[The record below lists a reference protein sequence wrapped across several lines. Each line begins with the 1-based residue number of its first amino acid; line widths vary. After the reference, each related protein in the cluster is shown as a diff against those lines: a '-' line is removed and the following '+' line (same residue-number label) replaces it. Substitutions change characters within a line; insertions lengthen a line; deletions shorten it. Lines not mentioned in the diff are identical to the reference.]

1 MAEITDVYLKII
13 YKKDNELM
21 RDDLLN
27 DEELVGILLDLEYDG
42 VEYIDESKGI
52 LLSKGR
58 WQYLNTFRNNE
69 ILLKE
74 LYNVAIKKGIDN
86 IFYLYCDS
94 SYAMEKVDFGV
105 IHLNVKEN
113 KEPEYSLVEENTFEE
128 YIINRFENLKKKE
141 ILSGKE
147 DVEDEVIDDFT
158 EELEEVS
165 YSYLSKKFE
174 EFVLEIEDK
183 LESLE
188 YKKVKEEEKE
198 EKKFSFLKK
207 LLNIFD

>member
-13 YKKDNELM
+13 YKKDNKLM

-42 VEYIDESKGI
+42 VEYMDESKGI

-58 WQYLNTFRNNE
+58 WPYLNTFRNNE

-74 LYNVAIKKGIDN
+74 LYNAAIKKGIDN

-94 SYAMEKVDFGV
+94 SYAMERVDFGV

-128 YIINRFENLKKKE
+128 YIINKFDNLKKKK
-141 ILSGKE
+141 ILLEKE
-147 DVEDEVIDDFT
+147 DMEDKIIDDFY

-165 YSYLSKKFE
+165 YLYLSKKFE
-174 EFVLEIEDK
+174 EFILKIEDK
-183 LESLE
+183 VEELE
-188 YKKVKEEEKE
+188 YKKINE
-198 EKKFSFLKK
+198 EKKEIKSSFLKK
-207 LLNIFD
+207 ILNIFN

>member
-13 YKKDNELM
+13 YKKDNKLM

-42 VEYIDESKGI
+42 VEYMDEFKGI

-74 LYNVAIKKGIDN
+74 LYNAAIKKGIDD

-128 YIINRFENLKKKE
+128 YIINKFDNLKKKK
-141 ILSGKE
+141 ILLEKE
-147 DVEDEVIDDFT
+147 DVEDKIIDDFY

-165 YSYLSKKFE
+165 YLYLSKKFE
-174 EFVLEIEDK
+174 EFILEVEDK
-183 LESLE
+183 VEELE
-188 YKKVKEEEKE
+188 YKKINE
-198 EKKFSFLKK
+198 EKKEIKSSFLKK
-207 LLNIFD
+207 ILNIFN

>member
-13 YKKDNELM
+13 YKKDNKLM
-21 RDDLLN
+21 KDDLLD
-27 DEELVGILLDLEYDG
+27 DEEFIGILLELEYDG
-42 VEYIDESKGI
+42 IEYIDESKGI

-74 LYNVAIKKGIDN
+74 LYNVAIKKGIDD

-94 SYAMEKVDFGV
+94 SYAMERVDFGV
-105 IHLNVKEN
+105 IHLNIKEN

-174 EFVLEIEDK
+174 EFVLEVEDK

-188 YKKVKEEEKE
+188 YKKVNEKE
-198 EKKFSFLKK
+198 KEKKSSFLKK
-207 LLNIFD
+207 VLNLFN

>member
-13 YKKDNELM
+13 YKKDNKLM
-21 RDDLLN
+21 KDDLLD
-27 DEELVGILLDLEYDG
+27 DEEFIGILLELEYDG
-42 VEYIDESKGI
+42 IEYIDESKGI

-74 LYNVAIKKGIDN
+74 LYNVAIKKGIDD

-94 SYAMEKVDFGV
+94 SYAMERVDFGV
-105 IHLNVKEN
+105 IHLNIKEN

-174 EFVLEIEDK
+174 EFVLEIEEK

-188 YKKVKEEEKE
+188 YKKVNEKE
-198 EKKFSFLKK
+198 KEKKSSFLKK
-207 LLNIFD
+207 VLNLFN

>member
-13 YKKDNELM
+13 YKKDNKLM
-21 RDDLLN
+21 KDDLLD
-27 DEELVGILLDLEYDG
+27 DEEFIGILLELEYDG
-42 VEYIDESKGI
+42 IEYIDESKGI

-74 LYNVAIKKGIDN
+74 LYNVAIKKGIDD

-94 SYAMEKVDFGV
+94 SYAMERVDFGV

-188 YKKVKEEEKE
+188 YKKVNEKE
-198 EKKFSFLKK
+198 KEKKSSFLKK
-207 LLNIFD
+207 VLNLFN

>member
-13 YKKDNELM
+13 YKKDNKLM

-42 VEYIDESKGI
+42 VEYMDESKGI

-74 LYNVAIKKGIDN
+74 LYNAAIKKGIDD

-94 SYAMEKVDFGV
+94 SYAMEKVHFGV

-128 YIINRFENLKKKE
+128 YIINKFDNLKKKK
-141 ILSGKE
+141 ILLEKE
-147 DVEDEVIDDFT
+147 DVEDKIIDDFY

-165 YSYLSKKFE
+165 YLYLSKKFE
-174 EFVLEIEDK
+174 EFILEVEDK
-183 LESLE
+183 VEELE
-188 YKKVKEEEKE
+188 YKKINE
-198 EKKFSFLKK
+198 EKKEIKSSFLKK
-207 LLNIFD
+207 ILNIFN

>member
-13 YKKDNELM
+13 YKKDNKLM
-21 RDDLLN
+21 REDLLN

-42 VEYIDESKGI
+42 VEYMDESKGI

-74 LYNVAIKKGIDN
+74 LYNAAIKKGIDD

-113 KEPEYSLVEENTFEE
+113 KEPEYSLVEENIFEE
-128 YIINRFENLKKKE
+128 YIINKFDNLKKKK
-141 ILSGKE
+141 ILLEKE
-147 DVEDEVIDDFT
+147 DVEDKIIDDFY

-165 YSYLSKKFE
+165 YLYLSKKFE
-174 EFVLEIEDK
+174 EFILEVEDK
-183 LESLE
+183 VEELE
-188 YKKVKEEEKE
+188 YKKINE
-198 EKKFSFLKK
+198 EKKEIKSSFLKK
-207 LLNIFD
+207 ILNIFN

>member
-13 YKKDNELM
+13 YKKDNKLM
-21 RDDLLN
+21 KDDLLD
-27 DEELVGILLDLEYDG
+27 DEEFIGILLELEYDG
-42 VEYIDESKGI
+42 IEYIDESKGI

-74 LYNVAIKKGIDN
+74 LYNVAIKKGIDD

-94 SYAMEKVDFGV
+94 SYAMERVDFGV
-105 IHLNVKEN
+105 IHLNIKEN

-165 YSYLSKKFE
+165 YLYLSKKFE

-183 LESLE
+183 VEELE
-188 YKKVKEEEKE
+188 YKKINE
-198 EKKFSFLKK
+198 EKKEIKSSFFKK
-207 LLNIFD
+207 ILNIFN

>member
-13 YKKDNELM
+13 YKKDNKLM

-42 VEYIDESKGI
+42 VEYMDESKGI

-74 LYNVAIKKGIDN
+74 LYNAAIKKGIED

-94 SYAMEKVDFGV
+94 SYAMEKVHFGV

-128 YIINRFENLKKKE
+128 YIINKFDNLKKKK
-141 ILSGKE
+141 ILLEKE
-147 DVEDEVIDDFT
+147 DVEDKIIDDFY

-165 YSYLSKKFE
+165 YLYLSKKFE
-174 EFVLEIEDK
+174 EFILEVEDK
-183 LESLE
+183 VEELE
-188 YKKVKEEEKE
+188 YKKINE
-198 EKKFSFLKK
+198 EKKK
-207 LLNIFD
+207 

>member
-13 YKKDNELM
+13 YKKDNKLM
-21 RDDLLN
+21 KDDLLD
-27 DEELVGILLDLEYDG
+27 DEEFIGILLDLEYDG
-42 VEYIDESKGI
+42 IEYIDESKGI
-52 LLSKGR
+52 LLSKGC

-74 LYNVAIKKGIDN
+74 LYNVAIKKGIDD

-94 SYAMEKVDFGV
+94 SYAMERVDFGV
-105 IHLNVKEN
+105 IHLNIKEN

-174 EFVLEIEDK
+174 EFVLEVEDK

-188 YKKVKEEEKE
+188 YKKVNEKE
-198 EKKFSFLKK
+198 KKSSFLKK
-207 LLNIFD
+207 VLNLFN

>member
-13 YKKDNELM
+13 YKKDNKLM
-21 RDDLLN
+21 REDLLN

-42 VEYIDESKGI
+42 VEYMDEFKGI

-74 LYNVAIKKGIDN
+74 LYNAAIKKGIDD

-128 YIINRFENLKKKE
+128 YIINKFDNLKKKK
-141 ILSGKE
+141 ILLEKE
-147 DVEDEVIDDFT
+147 DVEDKIIDDFY

-165 YSYLSKKFE
+165 YLYLSKKFE
-174 EFVLEIEDK
+174 EFILEVEDK
-183 LESLE
+183 VEELE
-188 YKKVKEEEKE
+188 YKKINE
-198 EKKFSFLKK
+198 EKKEIKSSFLKK
-207 LLNIFD
+207 ILNIFN

>member
-13 YKKDNELM
+13 YKKDNKLM

-42 VEYIDESKGI
+42 VEYMDESKGI

-74 LYNVAIKKGIDN
+74 LYNAAIKKGIED

-128 YIINRFENLKKKE
+128 YIINKFDNLKKKK
-141 ILSGKE
+141 ILLEKE
-147 DVEDEVIDDFT
+147 DVEDKIIDDFY

-165 YSYLSKKFE
+165 YLYLSKKFE
-174 EFVLEIEDK
+174 EFILEVEDK
-183 LESLE
+183 VEELE
-188 YKKVKEEEKE
+188 YKKINE
-198 EKKFSFLKK
+198 EKKEIKSSFLKK
-207 LLNIFD
+207 ILNIFN

>member
-13 YKKDNELM
+13 YKKDNKLM
-21 RDDLLN
+21 REDLLN

-42 VEYIDESKGI
+42 VEYMDESKGI

-74 LYNVAIKKGIDN
+74 LYNAAIKKGIDD

-128 YIINRFENLKKKE
+128 YIINKFDNLKKKK
-141 ILSGKE
+141 ILLEKE
-147 DVEDEVIDDFT
+147 DVEDKIIDDFY

-165 YSYLSKKFE
+165 YLYLSKKFE
-174 EFVLEIEDK
+174 
-183 LESLE
+183 
-188 YKKVKEEEKE
+188 
-198 EKKFSFLKK
+198 
-207 LLNIFD
+207 

>member
-13 YKKDNELM
+13 YKKDNKLM
-21 RDDLLN
+21 REDLLN

-42 VEYIDESKGI
+42 VEYMDESKGI

-74 LYNVAIKKGIDN
+74 LYNAAIKKGIDD

-128 YIINRFENLKKKE
+128 YIINKFDNLKKKK
-141 ILSGKE
+141 ILLEKE
-147 DVEDEVIDDFT
+147 DVEDKIIDDFY

-165 YSYLSKKFE
+165 YLYLSKKFE
-174 EFVLEIEDK
+174 EFILEVEEK
-183 LESLE
+183 VEELE
-188 YKKVKEEEKE
+188 YKKINE
-198 EKKFSFLKK
+198 EKKEIKSSFLKK
-207 LLNIFD
+207 ILNIFN

>member
-13 YKKDNELM
+13 YKKDNKLM
-21 RDDLLN
+21 KDDLLD
-27 DEELVGILLDLEYDG
+27 DEEFIGILLELEYDG
-42 VEYIDESKGI
+42 IEYIDESKGI

-74 LYNVAIKKGIDN
+74 LYNVAIKKGIDD

-94 SYAMEKVDFGV
+94 SYAMERVDFGV
-105 IHLNVKEN
+105 IHLNIKEN

-165 YSYLSKKFE
+165 YLYLSKKFE
-174 EFVLEIEDK
+174 EFVL
-183 LESLE
+183 
-188 YKKVKEEEKE
+188 
-198 EKKFSFLKK
+198 
-207 LLNIFD
+207 

>member
-13 YKKDNELM
+13 YKKDNKLM
-21 RDDLLN
+21 REDLLN

-42 VEYIDESKGI
+42 VEYMDESKGI

-74 LYNVAIKKGIDN
+74 LYNAAIKKGIDD
-86 IFYLYCDS
+86 IFYLSCDS

-128 YIINRFENLKKKE
+128 YIINKFDNLKKKK
-141 ILSGKE
+141 ILLEKE
-147 DVEDEVIDDFT
+147 DVEDKIIDDFY

-165 YSYLSKKFE
+165 YLYLSKKFE
-174 EFVLEIEDK
+174 EFILEVEDK
-183 LESLE
+183 VEELE
-188 YKKVKEEEKE
+188 YKKINE
-198 EKKFSFLKK
+198 EKKEIKSSFLKK
-207 LLNIFD
+207 ILNIFN

>member
-13 YKKDNELM
+13 YKKENKLM
-21 RDDLLN
+21 KDDLLD
-27 DEELVGILLDLEYDG
+27 DEEFIGILLELEYDG
-42 VEYIDESKGI
+42 IEYIDESKGI

-74 LYNVAIKKGIDN
+74 LYNVAIKKGIDD

-94 SYAMEKVDFGV
+94 SYAMERVDFGV
-105 IHLNVKEN
+105 IHLNIKEN

-165 YSYLSKKFE
+165 YLYLSKKFE

-183 LESLE
+183 VEELE
-188 YKKVKEEEKE
+188 YKKINE
-198 EKKFSFLKK
+198 EKKEIKSSFFKK
-207 LLNIFD
+207 ILNIFN

>member
-13 YKKDNELM
+13 YKKDNKLM
-21 RDDLLN
+21 KDDLLD
-27 DEELVGILLDLEYDG
+27 DEEFIGILLELEYDG
-42 VEYIDESKGI
+42 IEYIDESKGI

-74 LYNVAIKKGIDN
+74 LYNVAIKKGIDD

-94 SYAMEKVDFGV
+94 SYAMERVDFGV
-105 IHLNVKEN
+105 IHLNAKEN

-147 DVEDEVIDDFT
+147 DVEDEIIDDFT

-165 YSYLSKKFE
+165 YSYLSRKFE

>member
-13 YKKDNELM
+13 YKKDNKLM

-42 VEYIDESKGI
+42 VEYMDEFKGI

-74 LYNVAIKKGIDN
+74 LYNAAIKKGIDD

-128 YIINRFENLKKKE
+128 YIINKFDNLKKKK
-141 ILSGKE
+141 ILLEKE
-147 DVEDEVIDDFT
+147 DVEDKIIDDFY

-165 YSYLSKKFE
+165 YLYLSKKFE
-174 EFVLEIEDK
+174 EFILEVEDK
-183 LESLE
+183 VEELE
-188 YKKVKEEEKE
+188 YKKINE
-198 EKKFSFLKK
+198 EKKK
-207 LLNIFD
+207 

>member
-13 YKKDNELM
+13 YKKDNKLM

-42 VEYIDESKGI
+42 VEYMDESKGI

-74 LYNVAIKKGIDN
+74 LYNAAIKKGIDD

-128 YIINRFENLKKKE
+128 YIINKFDNLKKKK
-141 ILSGKE
+141 ILLEKE
-147 DVEDEVIDDFT
+147 DVEDKIIDDFY

-165 YSYLSKKFE
+165 YLYLSKKFE
-174 EFVLEIEDK
+174 EFILEVEDK
-183 LESLE
+183 VEELE
-188 YKKVKEEEKE
+188 YKKINE
-198 EKKFSFLKK
+198 EKKEIKSSFLKK
-207 LLNIFD
+207 ILNIFN

>member
-13 YKKDNELM
+13 YKKDNKLM

-42 VEYIDESKGI
+42 VEYMDESKGI

-74 LYNVAIKKGIDN
+74 LYNAAIKKGIED

-94 SYAMEKVDFGV
+94 SYAMEKVHFGV

-113 KEPEYSLVEENTFEE
+113 KEPEYSLVEENIFEE
-128 YIINRFENLKKKE
+128 YIINKFDNLKKKK
-141 ILSGKE
+141 ILLEKE
-147 DVEDEVIDDFT
+147 DVEDKIIDDFY

-165 YSYLSKKFE
+165 YLYLSKKFE
-174 EFVLEIEDK
+174 EFILEVEDK
-183 LESLE
+183 VEELE
-188 YKKVKEEEKE
+188 YKKINE
-198 EKKFSFLKK
+198 EKKEIKSSFLKK
-207 LLNIFD
+207 ILNIFN

>member
-13 YKKDNELM
+13 YKKDNKLM
-21 RDDLLN
+21 REDLLN

-42 VEYIDESKGI
+42 VEYMDESKGI

-74 LYNVAIKKGIDN
+74 LYNAAIKKGIDD

-128 YIINRFENLKKKE
+128 YIINKFDNLKKKK
-141 ILSGKE
+141 ILLEKE
-147 DVEDEVIDDFT
+147 DVEDKIIDDFY

-165 YSYLSKKFE
+165 YLYLSKKFE
-174 EFVLEIEDK
+174 EFILEVEDK
-183 LESLE
+183 VEELE
-188 YKKVKEEEKE
+188 YKKINE
-198 EKKFSFLKK
+198 EKKEIKSSFLKK
-207 LLNIFD
+207 Y

>member
-1 MAEITDVYLKII
+1 
-13 YKKDNELM
+13 M
-21 RDDLLN
+21 REDLLN

-42 VEYIDESKGI
+42 VEYMDESKGI

-74 LYNVAIKKGIDN
+74 LYNAAIKKGIDD

-128 YIINRFENLKKKE
+128 YIINKFDNLKKKK
-141 ILSGKE
+141 ILLEKE
-147 DVEDEVIDDFT
+147 DVEDKIIDDFY

-165 YSYLSKKFE
+165 YLYLSKKFE
-174 EFVLEIEDK
+174 EFILEVEDK
-183 LESLE
+183 VEELE
-188 YKKVKEEEKE
+188 YKKINE
-198 EKKFSFLKK
+198 EKKEIKSSFLKK
-207 LLNIFD
+207 ILNIFN

>member
-13 YKKDNELM
+13 YKKDNKLM
-21 RDDLLN
+21 REDLLN

-42 VEYIDESKGI
+42 VEYMDESKGI

-74 LYNVAIKKGIDN
+74 LYNAAIKKGIDD

-128 YIINRFENLKKKE
+128 YIINKFDNLKKKK
-141 ILSGKE
+141 ILLEKE
-147 DVEDEVIDDFT
+147 DVEDKIIDDFY

-165 YSYLSKKFE
+165 YLYLSKKFE
-174 EFVLEIEDK
+174 EFILEVEDK
-183 LESLE
+183 VEELE
-188 YKKVKEEEKE
+188 YKKINE
-198 EKKFSFLKK
+198 EKKK
-207 LLNIFD
+207 

>member
-13 YKKDNELM
+13 YKKDNKLM

-42 VEYIDESKGI
+42 VEYMDESKGI

-74 LYNVAIKKGIDN
+74 LYNAAIKKGIED

-94 SYAMEKVDFGV
+94 SYAMEKVHFGV

-128 YIINRFENLKKKE
+128 YIINKFDNLKKKK
-141 ILSGKE
+141 ILLEKE
-147 DVEDEVIDDFT
+147 DVEDKIIDAFY

-165 YSYLSKKFE
+165 YLYLSKKFE
-174 EFVLEIEDK
+174 EFILEVEDK
-183 LESLE
+183 VEELE
-188 YKKVKEEEKE
+188 YKKINE
-198 EKKFSFLKK
+198 EKKEIKSSFLKK
-207 LLNIFD
+207 ILNIFN

>member
-13 YKKDNELM
+13 YKKDNKLM

-42 VEYIDESKGI
+42 VEYMDESKGI

-74 LYNVAIKKGIDN
+74 LYNAAIKKGIED

-94 SYAMEKVDFGV
+94 SYAMEKVHFGV

-113 KEPEYSLVEENTFEE
+113 KEPEYSLVEENTFEK
-128 YIINRFENLKKKE
+128 YIINKFDNLKKKK
-141 ILSGKE
+141 ILLEKE
-147 DVEDEVIDDFT
+147 DVEDKIIDDFY

-165 YSYLSKKFE
+165 YLYLSKKFE
-174 EFVLEIEDK
+174 EFILEVEDK
-183 LESLE
+183 VEELE
-188 YKKVKEEEKE
+188 YKKINE
-198 EKKFSFLKK
+198 EKKEIKSSFLKK
-207 LLNIFD
+207 ILNIFN

>member
-13 YKKDNELM
+13 YKKDNKLM
-21 RDDLLN
+21 REDLLN

-42 VEYIDESKGI
+42 VEYMDESKGI

-74 LYNVAIKKGIDN
+74 LYNAAIKKGIDD

-128 YIINRFENLKKKE
+128 YIINKFDNLKKKK
-141 ILSGKE
+141 ILLEKE
-147 DVEDEVIDDFT
+147 DVEDKIIDDFY

-165 YSYLSKKFE
+165 YLYLSKKFE
-174 EFVLEIEDK
+174 EFILEVEDK
-183 LESLE
+183 VEELE
-188 YKKVKEEEKE
+188 YKKINE
-198 EKKFSFLKK
+198 EKKEIKSSFLKK
-207 LLNIFD
+207 ILNIFN

>member
-13 YKKDNELM
+13 YKKDNRLM
-21 RDDLLN
+21 KDDLLD
-27 DEELVGILLDLEYDG
+27 DEEFIGILLELEYDG
-42 VEYIDESKGI
+42 IEYIDESKGI
-52 LLSKGR
+52 LLSKGC

-74 LYNVAIKKGIDN
+74 LYNVAIKKGIDD

-94 SYAMEKVDFGV
+94 SYAMERVDFGV
-105 IHLNVKEN
+105 IHLNIKEN

-141 ILSGKE
+141 IFSGKE
-147 DVEDEVIDDFT
+147 DVVIDDFT

-188 YKKVKEEEKE
+188 YKKVN
-198 EKKFSFLKK
+198 EKKKEKKSSFLKK
-207 LLNIFD
+207 VLNLFN

>member
-13 YKKDNELM
+13 YKKDNKLM

-42 VEYIDESKGI
+42 VEYMDESKGI

-74 LYNVAIKKGIDN
+74 LYNAAIKKGIED

-94 SYAMEKVDFGV
+94 SYAMEKVHFGV

-128 YIINRFENLKKKE
+128 YIINKFDNLKKKK
-141 ILSGKE
+141 ILLEKE
-147 DVEDEVIDDFT
+147 DVEDKIIDDFY

-165 YSYLSKKFE
+165 YLYLSKKFE
-174 EFVLEIEDK
+174 EFILEVEDK
-183 LESLE
+183 VEELE
-188 YKKVKEEEKE
+188 YKKINE
-198 EKKFSFLKK
+198 EKKEIKSSFLKK
-207 LLNIFD
+207 ILNIFN

>member
-13 YKKDNELM
+13 YKKDNKLM
-21 RDDLLN
+21 KDDLLD
-27 DEELVGILLDLEYDG
+27 DEEFIGILLELEYDG
-42 VEYIDESKGI
+42 IEYIDESKGI

-74 LYNVAIKKGIDN
+74 LYNVAIKKGIDD

-94 SYAMEKVDFGV
+94 SYAMERVDFGV

-165 YSYLSKKFE
+165 YLYLSKKFE

>member
-1 MAEITDVYLKII
+1 
-13 YKKDNELM
+13 
-21 RDDLLN
+21 
-27 DEELVGILLDLEYDG
+27 
-42 VEYIDESKGI
+42 
-52 LLSKGR
+52 
-58 WQYLNTFRNNE
+58 
-69 ILLKE
+69 
-74 LYNVAIKKGIDN
+74 
-86 IFYLYCDS
+86 
-94 SYAMEKVDFGV
+94 MERVDFGV
-105 IHLNVKEN
+105 IHLNIKEN
-113 KEPEYSLVEENTFEE
+113 KELEYSLVEENTFEE

-188 YKKVKEEEKE
+188 YKKVNEKE
-198 EKKFSFLKK
+198 KEKKSSFLKK
-207 LLNIFD
+207 VLNLFN

>member
-13 YKKDNELM
+13 YKKDNKLM
-21 RDDLLN
+21 KDDLLD
-27 DEELVGILLDLEYDG
+27 DEEFIGILLELEYDG
-42 VEYIDESKGI
+42 IEYIDESKGI

-74 LYNVAIKKGIDN
+74 LYNVAIKKGIDD

-94 SYAMEKVDFGV
+94 SYAMERVDFGV
-105 IHLNVKEN
+105 IHLNIKEN

-147 DVEDEVIDDFT
+147 GVEDEVIDDFT

-165 YSYLSKKFE
+165 YLYLSKKFE

-183 LESLE
+183 VEELE
-188 YKKVKEEEKE
+188 YKKINE
-198 EKKFSFLKK
+198 EKKEIKSSFFKK
-207 LLNIFD
+207 ILNIFN

>member
-13 YKKDNELM
+13 YKKDNKLM

-42 VEYIDESKGI
+42 VEYMDESKGI

-74 LYNVAIKKGIDN
+74 LYNAAIKKGIED

-94 SYAMEKVDFGV
+94 SYAMEKVHFGV

-128 YIINRFENLKKKE
+128 YIINKFDNLKKKK
-141 ILSGKE
+141 ILLEKE
-147 DVEDEVIDDFT
+147 DVEDKIIDDFY

-165 YSYLSKKFE
+165 YLYLGKKFE
-174 EFVLEIEDK
+174 EFILEVEDK
-183 LESLE
+183 VEELE
-188 YKKVKEEEKE
+188 YKKINE
-198 EKKFSFLKK
+198 EKKEIKSSFLKK
-207 LLNIFD
+207 ILNIFN